1 MCTVVLLHLEHAC
14 GVVQRDDAELVRL
27 SESRALAFDLVS
39 RRHDLGLT
47 LVEDDMSSVL
57 CVTSR
62 GLI

>member
-1 MCTVVLLHLEHAC
+1 
-14 GVVQRDDAELVRL
+14 
-27 SESRALAFDLVS
+27 VS